1 MDQAS
6 FSVLHARVGMG
17 HPNLKSRIVF
27 LNKFSGLRYII
38 ITIYGIWIAYYCIPQ
53 FLGSLGAD
61 VAWLLADFSGVFN
74 IICTVTILF
83 VLRKEVFRLGNDFF
97 ERFLPAKER
106 GENPEPVVYEEV
118 A

>member
-1 MDQAS
+1 
-6 FSVLHARVGMG
+6 MG
-17 HPNLKSRIVF
+17 HPKLKIRIVF

-53 FLGSLGAD
+53 FLGSLDAD